1 MIDVAEVAEPF
12 NTRSTEAD
20 VLVTEEEIEAEKL
33 TLDAIE
39 EIRENAVKEGFQQGH
54 DEGFEQ
60 GFAEGKQQ
68 GYEQAIKAGQEEI
81 QRQLRLLD
89 RITQSL
95 SNPVEEQQQQL
106 ERLIIDLVKQFAEAV
121 VLTELNVGLEPLK
134 AAVLSALDELP
145 SVVGSY
151 EIHIHPEE
159 LSLIEGMPVKKGVTW
174 VADETLQKG
183 DCLISSDTTQIDN
196 RIATRFEQIVDQL
209 HAKLGEAP
217 PLKPNE

>member
-106 ERLIIDLVKQFAEAV
+106 ERLIIDLIKQFAEAV

-134 AAVLSALDELP
+134 AAVLSA
-145 SVVGSY
+145 
-151 EIHIHPEE
+151 
-159 LSLIEGMPVKKGVTW
+159 
-174 VADETLQKG
+174 
-183 DCLISSDTTQIDN
+183 
-196 RIATRFEQIVDQL
+196 
-209 HAKLGEAP
+209 
-217 PLKPNE
+217 